1 MSNPEVF
8 DLVILGSGEA
18 GKYLAWTFASQ
29 GKRVAVVER
38 KYIGGSCPNVA
49 CLPSKSIIHS
59 AKIASYCRSGTEFGM
74 AEFVGPVEMMAV
86 RDRKR
91 KMVDDLVADH
101 LERYRA
107 SGVELVLGNG
117 VFVAAKTIQ
126 VAIDGG
132 ESRTL
137 RGQNV
142 VVCTGSRARVD
153 DTPGL
158 KDSKPLT
165 HIEVLDLDHVP
176 AHLIVL
182 GGGYIG
188 LELAQAYR
196 RLGSRVTVVERNE
209 TLIHRED
216 SDVTAAIG
224 ELFHD
229 EGVEVFTGTKISRI
243 EGETGQSVRLHAT
256 VRGQSFLIE
265 GSHLL
270 VAAGRTPNTDGIG
283 LAQAAIEV
291 DARGH
296 VKVNERL
303 QTTAPDVWAVGD
315 CAASP
320 YFTHAAY
327 DDFRVVRDNIEGGN
341 RVTTGRQVPFCLFTD
356 PELARIGLNEREA
369 KQQCI
374 SYRLVKIPMR
384 KVPRTRTLSETRGF
398 LKALI
403 AANDQILGFTAFGV
417 GAGEIMSVVQVAML
431 AGIPYMELRDAI
443 LTHPTIAE
451 GLTMLFSTEP
461 GWCSEALKHVPLN

>member
-1 MSNPEVF
+1 MSNPEEF

-18 GKYLAWTFASQ
+18 GKYLAWTFASK

-38 KYIGGSCPNVA
+38 KYIGGSCPNIA

-59 AKIASYCRSGTEFGM
+59 AKIASYCRSGTEFGV
-74 AEFVGPVEMMAV
+74 AELVGPVEMMAV

-91 KMVDDLVADH
+91 KMVEDLVADH

-107 SGVELVLGNG
+107 SGAELVLGNG
-117 VFVAAKTIQ
+117 VFIAAKTIQ
-126 VAIDGG
+126 VAIDSG
-132 ESRTL
+132 ETRTL

-142 VVCTGSRARVD
+142 VVCTGSRTRVD

-158 KDSKPLT
+158 KDSRPLT
-165 HIEVLDLDHVP
+165 HIEVLDLEHVP

-216 SDVTAAIG
+216 PDVTTAIG

-256 VRGQSFLIE
+256 AKGQSILIE

-270 VAAGRTPNTDGIG
+270 VAAGRIPNTDGIG

-315 CAASP
+315 CAGSP

-327 DDFRVVRDNIEGGN
+327 DDFRVVIENIEGGN

-356 PELARIGLNEREA
+356 PELARIGLNERET

-384 KVPRTRTLSETRGF
+384 KVPRTRTLAETRGF
-398 LKALI
+398 SKALI
-403 AANDQILGFTAFGV
+403 AADDQILGFTAFGV
-417 GAGEIMSVVQVAML
+417 AAGEAMSVVQVAML
-431 AGIPYMELRDAI
+431 SGIPYTKLRDAI
-443 LTHPTIAE
+443 FTHPTIAE
-451 GLTMLFSTEP
+451 SLTMLFSTE
-461 GWCSEALKHVPLN
+461 SMINARAAKK